1 MGADE
6 GRCKGHSR
14 LALSMSVVFPAAHK
28 YNHESGTYDTSDEV
42 TSGGD
47 IGVQVPIYPVVWVRR
62 SEL

>member
-1 MGADE
+1 
-6 GRCKGHSR
+6 
-14 LALSMSVVFPAAHK
+14 MSVVFPAAHK